1 MRYNRKF
8 ELNPKQINLIEQAL
22 YMYDPN
28 TEDGKEAN
36 FYHIYT
42 IKRIGIVLKTKFIFP
57 VNSLF
62 CLQPLPN
69 SV

>member
-28 TEDGKEAN
+28 TEDGKEARKLLSYLHHQKN
-36 FYHIYT
+36 WYRPKNKIY
-42 IKRIGIVLKTKFIFP
+42 ISG
-57 VNSLF
+57 
-62 CLQPLPN
+62 
-69 SV
+69 